1 MNNIYNF
8 ENYSNQIE
16 TEANANI
23 DMDNNTMW
31 DQLKEILDTPD
42 DIFDEIFPYLKEE
55 TIKASK
61 SKDYDEFLAKSFPKN
76 ISEESALEDINK
88 CKDFINNS
96 DACKFT
102 LSNTKK
108 EFITLLLD
116 LTADAIKEVPYRE
129 KVEIFIEK
137 CHENAVIPT
146 YANST
151 DAGCDVY
158 AVEDTVIFAG
168 ETKIIP
174 TGLKVAVPGGWMLSV
189 RPRSGMSAKT
199 NIRVANA
206 PGTIDAGYRNE
217 VGIILQNTGKS
228 DYTIKK
234 GERIAQFI
242 VEVSPMIKFTPIEDI
257 NSIGGDRGGGFGST
271 GK

>member
-1 MNNIYNF
+1 MSNIYNF
-8 ENYSNQIE
+8 GDYSNEIE
-16 TEANANI
+16 TNTNVDI
-23 DMDNNTMW
+23 DNSPMW
-31 DQLKEILDTPD
+31 NQFKEILDTPD

-55 TIKASK
+55 AIKASK
-61 SKDYDEFLAKSFPKN
+61 SKDYEKLLAYSFPKN
-76 ISEESALEDINK
+76 ISEESVLEDIDK
-88 CKDFINNS
+88 CKDYINNS
-96 DACKFT
+96 DICKVN
-102 LSNTKK
+102 LSNAKR
-108 EFITLLLD
+108 EFITFLLD

-129 KVEIFIEK
+129 KVEIFVEK

-146 YANST
+146 YANPT

-158 AVEDTVIFAG
+158 AIEDTVIFAG